1 MQNRTELLKG
11 IRDEDERIFCAR
23 GLDRADVAARTYVP
37 KFSDFADPYKTA
49 LLLDMV
55 HKQYGYEL
63 NVISWGGTEDA
74 ERRMT
79 GFFPEYT
86 EADTKEF
93 PIACVE
99 IRHNPKFSRE
109 LTHRDYLG
117 SVLGLGITREKT
129 GDILIQDGCAYIFAE
144 KEVAE
149 YIAANLE
156 YVGHTKVK
164 TALSDSYRGESPRGF
179 EKRITVSSLR
189 LDAVLSSAFNLSRG
203 KVSDLIKGGKAFINW
218 IPSDNVSKSV
228 APGDMLTLR
237 GIGRVRLIET
247 GGMTKRDRHSLTV
260 EIFK

>member
-1 MQNRTELLKG
+1 MSSKSELLKG
-11 IRDEDERIFCAR
+11 IKDEDERIFCAR
-23 GLDRADVAARTYVP
+23 GLDRAVMAAKSFEP
-37 KFSDFADPYKTA
+37 KFSDFADPFKTA
-49 LLLDMV
+49 LLREIV
-55 HKQYGYEL
+55 HKELGYE
-63 NVISWGGTEDA
+63 IKIMSWGGTEDA

-86 EADTKEF
+86 EPETSAF

-99 IRHNPKFSRE
+99 IRHNPKFGRQ

-129 GDILIQDGCAYIFAE
+129 GDILIEEGCAYVLAE

-149 YIAANLE
+149 FITSNLE

-164 TALSDSYRGESPRGF
+164 TALTDGYQGQSPKGT
-179 EKRITVSSLR
+179 EKRLTVSSLR

-203 KVSDLIKGGKAFINW
+203 KVSDLIKGGKAFVNW
-218 IPSDNVSKSV
+218 IPADSVSKTV
-228 APGDMLTLR
+228 AQGDMLTLR
-237 GIGRVRLIET
+237 GVGRVKLAEV
-247 GGMTKRDRHSLTV
+247 GGLTKRDRISLTV